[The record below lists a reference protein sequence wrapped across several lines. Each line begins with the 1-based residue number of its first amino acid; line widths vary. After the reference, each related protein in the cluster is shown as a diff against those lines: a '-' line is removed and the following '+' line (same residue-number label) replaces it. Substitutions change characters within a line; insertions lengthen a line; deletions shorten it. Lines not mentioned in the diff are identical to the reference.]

1 MNDYK
6 VYIHIFPNQKVYIGV
21 TRQKPEYRWRNGK
34 KYNNNEYMTNAIQK
48 YGWGNI
54 EHKILYDN
62 LSKEEAESKEKELIL
77 KYKSN
82 IREFGYNIL
91 EGGNIS
97 NGMTEKGKQQMIDKN
112 KGKHRSPNTEFKKGH
127 KPWTTGK
134 KMSNEFKQKLSESHL
149 GQIAWNRKKII
160 CLENNVTYSSI
171 KEASQ
176 KLNINET
183 GISRVCSGIMKQTG
197 GFHFKYLKN
206 NKLMTNIKEIN

>member
-6 VYIHIFPNQKVYIGV
+6 VYIHIFPNQKVYIGI

-48 YGWGNI
+48 YGWKNI
-54 EHKILYDN
+54 KHIILYDG
-62 LSKEEAESKEKELIL
+62 LSKEQAESKEKELIK

-82 IREFGYNIL
+82 IRDFGYNIL

-97 NGMTEKGKQQMIDKN
+97 TGMTEKGKQQMINKN

-149 GQIAWNRKKII
+149 GQIAWNRRKII
-160 CLENNVTYSSI
+160 CLENDVIYSSM

-183 GISRVCSGIMKQTG
+183 GISRVCRGIMKQTG
-197 GFHFKYLKN
+197 GFHFKYY
-206 NKLMTNIKEIN
+206 KE

>member
-6 VYIHIFPNQKVYIGV
+6 IYIHIFPNQKVYIGV
-21 TRQKPEYRWRNGK
+21 TKQKPEYRWRNGK

-48 YGWGNI
+48 YGWENI
-54 EHKILYDN
+54 KHKILYDG
-62 LSKEEAESKEKELIL
+62 LSKQQVESKEKELIL

-134 KMSNEFKQKLSESHL
+134 KMSIEFKQKLSESHL
-149 GQIAWNRKKII
+149 GQIPWNRRKIM
-160 CLENNVTYSSI
+160 CLENNVIYSSI

-176 KLNINET
+176 TLNINET
-183 GISRVCSGIMKQTG
+183 GISKVCRGIMKQTG
-197 GFHFKYLKN
+197 GFRFKYY
-206 NKLMTNIKEIN
+206 EQ

>member
-6 VYIHIFPNQKVYIGV
+6 VYIHIFPNQKVYIGI
-21 TRQKPEYRWRNGK
+21 TKQKPEYRWRNGK
-34 KYNNNEYMTNAIQK
+34 KYNNNEYMNNAIKK
-48 YGWGNI
+48 YGWQNI
-54 EHKILYDN
+54 EHKILYN
-62 LSKEEAESKEKELIL
+62 GLTKEQAEIKEKELIK

-97 NGMTEKGKQQMIDKN
+97 IGMTEKGKQQMINKN

-134 KMSNEFKQKLSESHL
+134 KMSKEFKQKLSESHL
-149 GQIAWNRKKII
+149 GQTAWNRRKII
-160 CLENNVTYSSI
+160 CLENNTIYSSM

-176 KLNINET
+176 KLNINQV
-183 GISRVCSGIMKQTG
+183 GISKVCRGIMKQTG
-197 GFHFKYLKN
+197 SFHFKYYEEN
-206 NKLMTNIKEIN
+206 

>member
-1 MNDYK
+1 MNNYK

-21 TRQKPEYRWRNGK
+21 TKQKPEYRWRNGK
-34 KYNNNEYMTNAIQK
+34 KYNNNEYMNNAIQK
-48 YGWGNI
+48 YGWENI

-62 LSKEEAESKEKELIL
+62 LSKEQAENKEKELIL

-97 NGMTEKGKQQMIDKN
+97 NGMTEKGKQQMVDKN
-112 KGKHRSPNTEFKKGH
+112 KGKHRSPKTEFKKGH
-127 KPWTTGK
+127 KPWTAGK

-149 GQIAWNRKKII
+149 GQIAWNRRKII
-160 CLENNVTYSSI
+160 CLENNVIYSSM

-183 GISRVCSGIMKQTG
+183 GISRVCRGIMKQTG
-197 GFHFKYLKN
+197 GFHFKYYN
-206 NKLMTNIKEIN
+206 E